1 MTATGEPITRQA
13 TCVAIDGRG
22 VLIEG
27 PPGSGKTSLALEL
40 IDRGA
45 LLVGDDGV
53 LLRTE
58 GSRLI
63 ASPHPRTRGMI
74 EVRNLG
80 ILEFPCTD
88 GVPLALALTLD
99 AKAPRFIER
108 AGTHEIAGIALPHL
122 RTWPEGGPLAIKAEL
137 ALRHFGL
144 HF

>member
-1 MTATGEPITRQA
+1 MATGEEITRQA
-13 TCVAIDGRG
+13 TCIEIDGRG

-27 PPGSGKTSLALEL
+27 APGSGKTSLALEL

-45 LLVGDDGV
+45 RLVGDDGV
-53 LLRTE
+53 LLRAE

-63 ASPHPRTRGMI
+63 ASPHPRTRGLI

-80 ILEFPCTD
+80 ILKFPCTE
-88 GVPLALALTLD
+88 GVALALALTLD
-99 AKAPRFIER
+99 AKAPRFVEE
-108 AGTHEIAGIALPHL
+108 AGALEIAGIALPHL
-122 RTWPEGGPLAIKAEL
+122 QIWPEGGPLAIKAEL